1 MKMKTTR
8 SKNLILISLLLVVFV
23 SFSFQSKFFE
33 VAKQIEI
40 YTGLFKE
47 LNMYYVNE
55 INPAELTTKAIK
67 NTLESLDPY
76 TNFYNEQEVEAAK
89 IRSEGEYG
97 GIGAS
102 VRYSKKDITIVS
114 VYKGFSADKAGIK
127 TGDIITKINNQ
138 SLGELLEEDVS
149 GLLLGVPGSEI
160 SLQVL
165 RAGKTLNFNLKR
177 EEVEVNPVPFYDMLS
192 EDTGYIVLTQFN
204 EKASEEVKKA
214 FLSLKEKGL
223 KKLIFDLRGNP
234 GGSLMESIR
243 ISNFFLPQKSIIV
256 STKGKV
262 KKWSNIYTAQEKALD
277 LETPI
282 VVLINGRSAS
292 ASEIVT
298 GALQDYDRAVVLGQ
312 RSYGKGLVQRY
323 RPLTYGT
330 QLKVTI
336 SKYYTPSGRCIQ
348 ELDYANRQA
357 NGDVP
362 KFSDQGVNQFKTK
375 NGRVV
380 FDGGGILPDIKF
392 GSSNL
397 NKETETLL
405 QTISLF
411 DFATSYSQEH
421 RDLPN
426 WESYEVSEADF
437 QKFVNYLKRDTS
449 FVSMQEEV
457 FKNAHQSINAE
468 DSKSISKSYLQLMSS
483 LKENKIKA
491 ISKDKEAIKITLKEL
506 IVERYAYETG
516 VYSNKI
522 KTDKTIQE
530 ALTLL
535 NNSKQYEAV
544 LSVKK

>member
-1 MKMKTTR
+1 MKTTR

-405 QTISLF
+405 QTSSLF

-491 ISKDKEAIKITLKEL
+491 ISKDKEAIKIALKEL

>member
-1 MKMKTTR
+1 M
-8 SKNLILISLLLVVFV
+8 
-23 SFSFQSKFFE
+23 
-33 VAKQIEI
+33 AKQIEI

-282 VVLINGRSAS
+282 VVLINGISAS

-405 QTISLF
+405 QTSSLF

-491 ISKDKEAIKITLKEL
+491 ISKDKEAIKIALKEL

>member
-1 MKMKTTR
+1 MKTTR

-149 GLLLGVPGSEI
+149 GLLLGVPGSDI
-160 SLQVL
+160 NLQVL
-165 RAGKTLNFNLKR
+165 RAGKVLNFNLKR
-177 EEVEVNPVPFYDMLS
+177 EEVEMNPVPFYDMLS

-405 QTISLF
+405 QTSSLF

-491 ISKDKEAIKITLKEL
+491 ISKDKEAIKIALKEL

>member
-1 MKMKTTR
+1 MKTTR
-8 SKNLILISLLLVVFV
+8 TKKLILISLSLIVFA

-55 INPAELTTKAIK
+55 INPAEITTKAIK

-89 IRSEGEYG
+89 IISEGEYG

-405 QTISLF
+405 QTSSLF

-449 FVSMQEEV
+449 FVSMQEEA

-491 ISKDKEAIKITLKEL
+491 ISKDKEAIKIALKEL

>member
-1 MKMKTTR
+1 MKTTR

-282 VVLINGRSAS
+282 VVLINGISAS

-405 QTISLF
+405 QTSSLF

-491 ISKDKEAIKITLKEL
+491 ISKDKEAIKIALKEL

>member
-1 MKMKTTR
+1 MKTTR
-8 SKNLILISLLLVVFV
+8 TKKLILISLSLIVFV

-55 INPAELTTKAIK
+55 INPAEITTKAIK

-138 SLGELLEEDVS
+138 SLSELLEEDVS
-149 GLLLGVPGSEI
+149 GLLLGIPGSDI
-160 SLQVL
+160 NLQVL
-165 RAGKTLNFNLKR
+165 RAGKSLNFNLKR

-192 EDTGYIVLTQFN
+192 DDTGYIVLTQFN

-298 GALQDYDRAVVLGQ
+298 GALQDYDRAVVMGQ

-362 KFSDQGVNQFKTK
+362 KFSDQGVNEFKTK
-375 NGRVV
+375 NGRTV

-397 NKETETLL
+397 NEETETLL
-405 QTISLF
+405 QTSSLF

-421 RDLPN
+421 PALPN

-449 FVSMQEEV
+449 FVSMQEEA
-457 FKNAHQSINAE
+457 FKNALQSINAE

-491 ISKDKEAIKITLKEL
+491 ISKDKETIKIALKEL

-530 ALTLL
+530 ALILL

>member
-405 QTISLF
+405 QTSSLF

-491 ISKDKEAIKITLKEL
+491 ISKDKEAIKIALKEL

>member
-1 MKMKTTR
+1 MKTTR

-397 NKETETLL
+397 NKETETLME
-405 QTISLF
+405 TSSLF
-411 DFATSYSQEH
+411 DFATSYFREH
-421 RDLPN
+421 PALSN

-449 FVSMQEEV
+449 FVSIQEV
-457 FKNAHQSINAE
+457 AFKNALQSINAE

-491 ISKDKEAIKITLKEL
+491 ISKDKEAIKIALKEL

>member
-1 MKMKTTR
+1 MKTTR

-405 QTISLF
+405 QTSSLF

-449 FVSMQEEV
+449 FVSIQEV
-457 FKNAHQSINAE
+457 AFKNALQSINAE

-491 ISKDKEAIKITLKEL
+491 ISKDKEAIKIALKEL

>member
-491 ISKDKEAIKITLKEL
+491 ISKDKEAIKIALKEL